1 MSSFHCRNRFYIKFP
16 GRDLGGGLSFYKG
29 FRNDAWIALIITILL
44 VPALLHSV
52 YFILTCFTIM
62 EDTRWTYGWNLFV
75 FSGALAQQVQQ
86 VLQNSSLYCFIQGSE
101 SQPSFQSTRI
111 IFAMILLSSVV
122 LFQNFAASYTSFLS
136 VVAPLEPFDSVK
148 TLWSDTNTIIGT
160 REGVAMY
167 DMFIVSKS

>member
-1 MSSFHCRNRFYIKFP
+1 
-16 GRDLGGGLSFYKG
+16 
-29 FRNDAWIALIITILL
+29 
-44 VPALLHSV
+44 
-52 YFILTCFTIM
+52 
-62 EDTRWTYGWNLFV
+62 
-75 FSGALAQQVQQ
+75 
-86 VLQNSSLYCFIQGSE
+86 
-101 SQPSFQSTRI
+101 
-111 IFAMILLSSVV
+111 MILLSSVV